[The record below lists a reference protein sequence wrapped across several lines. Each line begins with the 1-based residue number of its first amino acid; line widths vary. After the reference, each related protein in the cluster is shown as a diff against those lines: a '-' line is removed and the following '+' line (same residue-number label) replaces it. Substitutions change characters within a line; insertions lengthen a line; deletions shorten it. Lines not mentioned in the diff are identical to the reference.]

1 MLHGMVDGIMEV
13 GRNHQFV
20 DGSVIQIIIYLVM
33 VRNVNLII
41 KMFNVRHEQSQK
53 IQNIV

>member
-20 DGSVIQIIIYLVM
+20 DGSVIQITIYLVM
-33 VRNVNLII
+33 VKNVNLII

-53 IQNIV
+53 IQNIL